1 MSPRTKE
8 QFESIREE
16 KKQLIFETALDLFAL
31 EGYHSTSI
39 NKIAKKANISKGLL
53 YNYFESKEALLIEIL
68 SSGFKEMI
76 ELFDSNQ
83 DGILSE
89 EEMLNFITSLFT
101 MLKENNQYWKLY
113 YAIFFQ
119 PNVYELIKDQF
130 AELFAR
136 MMKILTDYYT
146 HHGLAEPEKE
156 ALVFGSLI
164 DGVAFNYVMNPSLYP
179 IEELREYIIKKF
191 CYIKK

>member
-16 KKQLIFETALDLFAL
+16 KKKLIFETALDLFAL

-68 SSGFKEMI
+68 TSGFNEMMQN
-76 ELFDSNQ
+76 FDPNQ
-83 DGILSE
+83 DEVLSE
-89 EEMLNFITSLFT
+89 EEMLNFLTSLFT

-119 PNVYELIKDQF
+119 PDVYELIKDQL
-130 AELFAR
+130 AELFTG
-136 MMKILTDYYT
+136 MMKILTNYYS
-146 HHGLAEPEKE
+146 HHGLKEPEKE
-156 ALVFGSLI
+156 ALVFGCLI
-164 DGVAFNYVMNPSLYP
+164 DGVAFNYVMNPDLFP
-179 IEELREYIIKKF
+179 IEVLKDYIIKKF